1 MPGPTRSRRPR
12 RCCAASNSSS
22 SSTRSNGTC
31 RIASGR
37 ARHEKAQG
45 ISMRVGL
52 VSPYDFAS
60 PGGVNDH
67 VRHLAQH
74 LTETGHE
81 ARIFAP
87 SSRADVGFDKARFYR
102 IGTPIAIPA
111 NDSVARI
118 TLSFHLANE
127 VAAIV
132 ADERFDVLHS
142 HEPLMPALPITM
154 LRMSTTANVGTFHAF
169 ARSNV
174 GYFCARPLLQPY
186 LAHLHRGIAVSEPAR
201 AFVQRYFPDFPLR
214 VIPNGVDLNVYRPGL
229 APIRHLRDE
238 NLNVLFVGRLEKRKG
253 LGDLLRAYR
262 AMNMRVPQTRLI
274 IVGDGPL
281 RGRVESYV
289 ARHRLANVVLA
300 GYVPESVKPRYYNS
314 ADIFCA
320 PATGAES
327 FGVVLLE
334 ALASGLPVVATEEP
348 GYMSVLE
355 SGRDSVTVQ
364 PNNWRELAASL
375 VILARDADLRRRL
388 SDYALQKARRYSW
401 DLVASEVVEVYEDA
415 RRALAAHPA
424 KTMEVSS
431 VHHAV

>member
-1 MPGPTRSRRPR
+1 MSRI
-12 RCCAASNSSS
+12 
-22 SSTRSNGTC
+22 G
-31 RIASGR
+31 SGR
-37 ARHEKAQG
+37 TRNDRAMK
-45 ISMRVGL
+45 VGL

-67 VRHLAQH
+67 VRHLAVQ
-74 LTETGHE
+74 LQQLGHE
-81 ARIFAP
+81 TRIFAP
-87 SSRADVGFDKARFYR
+87 SSRADVDFDSARFYR
-102 IGTPIAIPA
+102 IGTPIAIPV

-118 TLSFHLANE
+118 TLSFHLANQ

-132 ADERFDVLHS
+132 ADEGFDVLHF

-154 LRMSTTANVGTFHAF
+154 LRMSNTANVGTFHAF

-174 GYFCARPLLQPY
+174 GYFYGRPLLQPY
-186 LAHLHRGIAVSEPAR
+186 LEHLHRAIAVSEPAR
-201 AFVQRYFPDFPLR
+201 AFVQRYFPAFPMR
-214 VIPNGVDLNVYRPGL
+214 VIPNGVDVSVYRPGL

-238 NLNVLFVGRLEKRKG
+238 CLNVLFVGRLEKRKG

-262 AMNMRVPQTRLI
+262 AMSMRIPQTRLI
-274 IVGDGPL
+274 IVGDGLL

-289 ARHRLANVVLA
+289 ARHRLPNVVVA
-300 GYVPESVKPRYYNS
+300 GYVPDSVKPRYYNS

-327 FGVVLLE
+327 FGIVLLE
-334 ALASGLPVVATEEP
+334 ALASGLPVVATEVP

-364 PNNWRELAASL
+364 PKNWRELAASL
-375 VILARDADLRRRL
+375 VILARDAELRRRL
-388 SDYALQKARRYSW
+388 SDYAIQKARRYSW
-401 DLVASEVVEVYEDA
+401 ELVASEVIEVYQEA
-415 RRALAAHPA
+415 RKALAARPA
-424 KTMEVSS
+424 ATLEVTG

>member
-1 MPGPTRSRRPR
+1 MSR
-12 RCCAASNSSS
+12 
-22 SSTRSNGTC
+22 TG
-31 RIASGR
+31 SGR
-37 ARHEKAQG
+37 TRNDRAMK
-45 ISMRVGL
+45 VGL

-67 VRHLAQH
+67 VRHLAVQ
-74 LTETGHE
+74 LQQLGHE
-81 ARIFAP
+81 TRIFAP
-87 SSRADVGFDKARFYR
+87 SSRADVDFDSARFYR
-102 IGTPIAIPA
+102 IGTPIAIPV

-118 TLSFHLANE
+118 TLSFHLANQ

-132 ADERFDVLHS
+132 ADEGFDVLHF

-154 LRMSTTANVGTFHAF
+154 LRMSNTANVGTFHAF

-174 GYFCARPLLQPY
+174 GYFYGRPLLQPY
-186 LAHLHRGIAVSEPAR
+186 LEHLHRAIAVSEPAR
-201 AFVQRYFPDFPLR
+201 AFVQRYFPAFPMR
-214 VIPNGVDLNVYRPGL
+214 VIPNGVDVSVYRPGL

-238 NLNVLFVGRLEKRKG
+238 CLNVLFVGRLEKRKG

-262 AMNMRVPQTRLI
+262 AMSMRIPQTRLI

-289 ARHRLANVVLA
+289 ARHRLPNVVVA
-300 GYVPESVKPRYYNS
+300 GYVPDSVKPRYYNS

-327 FGVVLLE
+327 FGIVLLE
-334 ALASGLPVVATEEP
+334 ALASGLPVVATEVP

-364 PNNWRELAASL
+364 PKNWRELAASL
-375 VILARDADLRRRL
+375 VILARDAELRRRL
-388 SDYALQKARRYSW
+388 SDYAIQKARRYSW
-401 DLVASEVVEVYEDA
+401 ELVASEVIEVYQEA
-415 RRALAAHPA
+415 RKALAARPA
-424 KTMEVSS
+424 ATLEVTG